1 MAGLG
6 YDPSDMS
13 SDTATPAGIGNLAS
27 RAVLEFRH
35 HDGANQLGDAPG
47 GAPGIP
53 YSDYTGFVPA
63 NEPMDLLAAFDPG
76 TVYDPSAWQPLR
88 YRDVTGT
95 IVTPSFVGAQW
106 QHVRPFALRSSTD
119 LRSPTAPARYGSPAY
134 EAQARQLVDP
144 SAALTDRQKAIAE
157 YWADGPNSELPP
169 GHWNLFAQF
178 VARRDRHG
186 AKEHRLDLDVK
197 LFFALTNAVFDAG
210 ICAWDNKC
218 AFASVRP
225 ITAVRYLYHGRAI
238 RAWAGPYRGSGEI
251 DGGAWLPYQPSYF
264 PTPPFPEYSSGHSS
278 FSAAGAEILRRFTR
292 GDTFGGAATIVAG
305 SSKVEPGIVPATD
318 ITLAWPTFSAAADE
332 AGISRRYGGIH
343 FERGDLD
350 ARQAGRLAAR
360 IAWEKAQTYFAGTAE

>member
-1 MAGLG
+1 MFLLSRRPGRASATVERAARSDSVVIRWNEAFLQGVRESKLGPPMVARALAVAHTCVYDAWAAYDRVAVGTRLGGILRQPPRDRTLRNKNAAISFAAYRAAVDLFPASKAGVFDRLMAGLG

-119 LRSPTAPARYGSPAY
+119 LRSPTAPG
-134 EAQARQLVDP
+134 
-144 SAALTDRQKAIAE
+144 ALRK
-157 YWADGPNSELPP
+157 P
-169 GHWNLFAQF
+169 
-178 VARRDRHG
+178 
-186 AKEHRLDLDVK
+186 RL
-197 LFFALTNAVFDAG
+197 
-210 ICAWDNKC
+210 
-218 AFASVRP
+218 
-225 ITAVRYLYHGRAI
+225 
-238 RAWAGPYRGSGEI
+238 
-251 DGGAWLPYQPSYF
+251 
-264 PTPPFPEYSSGHSS
+264 
-278 FSAAGAEILRRFTR
+278 
-292 GDTFGGAATIVAG
+292 
-305 SSKVEPGIVPATD
+305 
-318 ITLAWPTFSAAADE
+318 
-332 AGISRRYGGIH
+332 
-343 FERGDLD
+343 
-350 ARQAGRLAAR
+350 
-360 IAWEKAQTYFAGTAE
+360 